1 MAFLILGRSAIF
13 IISAGLF
20 IQSFGLIIIFFNV
33 FGSTASTVY
42 KSASGNTLGEES
54 MFAEPTV
61 WIVGLA
67 TLLFPSILMK
77 ELAELKIVS
86 LSLFAAAIIFV
97 LINISSVFVQ
107 GIYNEPGEVQ
117 YFVPQEFGSKD
128 FIQSIVVMFTACNFQ
143 VNLFPIH
150 SHQIDKSVEATV
162 KYISFSMLLVQ
173 SLYFS
178 LAIACIFMFGSSVQ
192 ESVLVNIG

>member
-33 FGSTASTVY
+33 FGATASTVY
-42 KSASGNTLGEES
+42 IGASGYVLGDEKS

-67 TLLFPSILMK
+67 VLLFPSILMK

-86 LSLFAAAIIFV
+86 LSLFAAALTFV
-97 LINISSVFVQ
+97 VINIATVFIQ
-107 GIYNEPGEVQ
+107 GTYTEPGEVQ
-117 YFVPQEFGSKD
+117 FTMPQEFGSKD

-150 SHQIDKSVEATV
+150 SH
-162 KYISFSMLLVQ
+162 
-173 SLYFS
+173 
-178 LAIACIFMFGSSVQ
+178 
-192 ESVLVNIG
+192 